1 MMPAVIVQGLGKRYA
16 RYHADRPRTIM
27 EAALRGWQRLR
38 PTEKFWA
45 LRDVSFTVEPG
56 QILGIV
62 GKNGAGKSTLLQLVG
77 GVGQPDEGQVKVHG
91 RIGALL
97 DLGASFHPDLSGREN
112 VFVSAIIGGLTRREV
127 ARRFDDIVEFA
138 QLESFIDNPTRTY
151 STGMQMRLAF
161 SVAIHTHPDVL
172 LVDEFLSVGDQAF
185 QSKCLERIAQLKANG
200 CAIVWISHNVK
211 QVQNFCDTA
220 LWLNQGQIMA
230 QGDPNQVAI
239 AYATKVD
246 ARAAAA
252 PVRSCTGEVEISG
265 VRLLDGRDRPV
276 TEIQTGD
283 ALKIEIE
290 YLSQVRSNNSIFLIN
305 ISTEDG
311 QIYLNTHS
319 HAAGLTL
326 PLVPGSSKI
335 KLNLARLDLSGG
347 QYYVNVGIFPADWG
361 QPHDYHWQRHSL
373 SIQGPKNEKSI
384 LYPPRQ
390 WEIEAAVPLS
400 IEGHQA

>member
-1 MMPAVIVQGLGKRYA
+1 MMPAVTVQNLGKRYA

-27 EAALRGWQRLR
+27 EAALSGLKRLR

-45 LRDVSFTVEPG
+45 LREVSFSVESG
-56 QILGIV
+56 QMLGII

-77 GVGQPDEGQVKVHG
+77 GVGQPDEGRVKVHG

-112 VFVSAIIGGLTRREV
+112 LFVSAVIGGLTRREA

-161 SVAIHTHPDVL
+161 SVAVHSNPDVL

-185 QSKCLERIAQLKANG
+185 QSKCLDRIGQLRSNG

-230 QGDPNQVAI
+230 QGDPTEVVT
-239 AYATKVD
+239 AYSAKFDVRPT
-246 ARAAAA
+246 A
-252 PVRSCTGEVEISG
+252 PVQERTGAVEIRG
-265 VRLLDGRDRPV
+265 VRLLDRRDRPT
-276 TEIQTGD
+276 TEIQVGD
-283 ALKIEIE
+283 AIGIEIE
-290 YLSQVRSNNSIFLIN
+290 YFSQMRSDNSIFLIN

-319 HAAGLTL
+319 QAAGLTL

-347 QYYVNVGIFPADWG
+347 QYYVNVGIFPPDWG
-361 QPHDYHWQRHSL
+361 QPHDYHWQRYPL
-373 SIQGPKNEKSI
+373 IIQGLNPEKSI
-384 LYPPRQ
+384 LHPPRQ
-390 WEIEAAVPLS
+390 WETNVGVPLS

>member
-1 MMPAVIVQGLGKRYA
+1 MTSAVTVQNLGKRYA
-16 RYHADRPRTIM
+16 RYHVDRPRTIM
-27 EAALRGWQRLR
+27 EAALSGLKRLR
-38 PTEKFWA
+38 PAEKFWA
-45 LRDVSFTVEPG
+45 LRDVSFSVEPG
-56 QILGIV
+56 QMLGII

-77 GVGQPDEGQVKVHG
+77 GVGQPDEGRVKVRG

-112 VFVSAIIGGLTRREV
+112 LFVSAVIGGLTRREA
-127 ARRFDDIVEFA
+127 ARRFDQIVEFA

-161 SVAIHTHPDVL
+161 SIAVHSNPDVL

-185 QSKCLERIAQLKANG
+185 QSKCLDRIAQMRSNG

-230 QGDPNQVAI
+230 QGDPTEVVT
-239 AYATKVD
+239 AYSTKFD
-246 ARAAAA
+246 SRTGNA
-252 PVRSCTGEVEISG
+252 PVRSCTGDVEIRH
-265 VRLLDGRDRPV
+265 VRLLDRRDRLIS
-276 TEIQTGD
+276 EIQAGD
-283 ALKIEIE
+283 AIGIEIE
-290 YLSQVRSNNSIFLIN
+290 YCSQVRSDNSIFLVN

-319 HAAGLTL
+319 QAAGLTL
-326 PLVPGSSKI
+326 PLVPGSRKI

-347 QYYVNVGIFPADWG
+347 QYYVNVGIFPFDWG
-361 QPHDYHWQRHSL
+361 QPHDYHWQRHPL
-373 SIQGPKNEKSI
+373 LIQGSNPEKSI
-384 LYPPRQ
+384 LHPPRH
-390 WEIEAAVPLS
+390 WETNVGSPLS
-400 IEGHQA
+400 IEGQQA